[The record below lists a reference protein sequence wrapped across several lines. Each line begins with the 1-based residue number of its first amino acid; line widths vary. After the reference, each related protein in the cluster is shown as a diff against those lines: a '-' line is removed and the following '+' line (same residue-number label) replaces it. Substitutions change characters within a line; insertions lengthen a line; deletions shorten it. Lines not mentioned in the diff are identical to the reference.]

1 LLQGAIDMAILRCF
15 LFPAKTHLWALV
27 SLLSLAV
34 GLPDRPLVAQESTQE
49 APVDGLGEE
58 VLPEEVRY
66 QRLTK
71 MLTNVKLVGH
81 FTIDG
86 KPLKDLQEEA
96 YEIKSAKKLPDG
108 DLWMLICRIQ
118 YGGKDVSLPLALP
131 IQWSGNTPVISLE
144 KFTIPGMGTFS
155 ARVVLHDGKY
165 AGTWSHDAVGGHLFG
180 RIEPL

>member
-1 LLQGAIDMAILRCF
+1 
-15 LFPAKTHLWALV
+15 
-27 SLLSLAV
+27 
-34 GLPDRPLVAQESTQE
+34 
-49 APVDGLGEE
+49 
-58 VLPEEVRY
+58 
-66 QRLTK
+66 
-71 MLTNVKLVGH
+71 MLTGVKLVGH

-86 KPLKDLQEEA
+86 KPLKDLQQET

>member
-1 LLQGAIDMAILRCF
+1 MATRPLR
-15 LFPAKTHLWALV
+15 AL
-27 SLLSLAV
+27 LAV
-34 GLPDRPLVAQESTQE
+34 RLLATLALLALATLVQPSQAVVAQESSQE
-49 APVDGLGEE
+49 TTSDELGEE
-58 VLPEEVRY
+58 VLAKEVRY
-66 QRLTK
+66 EKLTK
-71 MLTNVKLVGH
+71 MLTGVKLVGH

-86 KPLKDLQEEA
+86 KPLNDLQQET